1 MRIHL
6 AILRSAAWLVPGEQR
21 TEWFAEWNAELWYVR
36 RSDERQ
42 TTSFCLGA
50 FRDAIWL
57 RRNSSPTAQPWLRLQ
72 SPAQCLGLLGMV
84 AAACVLFALRYHP
97 PDFPLLPIGQ
107 SLLAMLL
114 MPLMALPGLL
124 ATTSLRLGEYPANR
138 YGWRWVFLASKIAL
152 LLPIVFFRRAG
163 LVADR
168 RRRDRDLHGGFVR
181 NRVSLGADRS
191 APALSGV
198 SPATRVPH
206 EDRAAFP
213 HVPQLVRDGVRVC
226 GGAWSPTCVGD
237 SDDVVSHAALAAP
250 GPIVERVVFVNRKC
264 GKEAL
269 LGAMAAKPGLQHCC
283 EWMDSLL
290 QPAGRAPL
298 RGVIEAR
305 AFSARRKP
313 VPSPVFGGGP
323 HLAPRGSVTA
333 ENYLTIS

>member
-21 TEWFAEWNAELWYVR
+21 TEWFAEWSAELWYVR

-84 AAACVLFALRYHP
+84 AVACVLFALRYHP

-107 SLLAMLL
+107 SLLAMLV

-152 LLPIVFFRRAG
+152 LLPIVFFGG
-163 LVADR
+163 LALWPIVGGGIGICMAVLYVTAFRWTLADQR
-168 RRRDRDLHGGFVR
+168 QRCPECLRLLEYPTRIGQPSHTFLNWYGTEFVCVEGHGLLH
-181 NRVSLGADRS
+181 VSETPTMLFPTQRWLRLDRS
-191 APALSGV
+191 
-198 SPATRVPH
+198 
-206 EDRAAFP
+206 
-213 HVPQLVRDGVRVC
+213 
-226 GGAWSPTCVGD
+226 WSV
-237 SDDVVSHAALAAP
+237 
-250 GPIVERVVFVNRKC
+250 
-264 GKEAL
+264 
-269 LGAMAAKPGLQHCC
+269 
-283 EWMDSLL
+283 W
-290 QPAGRAPL
+290 
-298 RGVIEAR
+298 
-305 AFSARRKP
+305 FS
-313 VPSPVFGGGP
+313 
-323 HLAPRGSVTA
+323 
-333 ENYLTIS
+333 